1 MSAIDVLNSEIREL
15 QSENDPHKKH
25 LTKLLLKQSNEQL
38 NEVQKRE
45 LDDEIKSADKRI
57 SEINQI
63 IIEKEKQITKINA
76 QIEEQEKRM
85 TLDKQI
91 TMEQIKL
98 ERIKNQGK
106 STALSFVD
114 TIFHL
119 LLLACLILHN
129 WLRFSRSTKASP

>member
-38 NEVQKRE
+38 NGEQKRE

-63 IIEKEKQITKINA
+63 IIEKEK
-76 QIEEQEKRM
+76 
-85 TLDKQI
+85 
-91 TMEQIKL
+91 
-98 ERIKNQGK
+98 
-106 STALSFVD
+106 
-114 TIFHL
+114 
-119 LLLACLILHN
+119 
-129 WLRFSRSTKASP
+129 